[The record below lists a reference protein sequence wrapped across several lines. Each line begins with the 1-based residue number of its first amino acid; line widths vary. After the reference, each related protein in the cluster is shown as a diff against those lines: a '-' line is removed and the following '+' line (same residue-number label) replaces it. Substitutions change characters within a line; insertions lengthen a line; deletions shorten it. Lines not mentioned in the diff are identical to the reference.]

1 APIIDYF
8 GLPSLRT
15 TSSLT
20 GSWQGVLRLR
30 WREGTL
36 YLAGRSSPLLRQLNL
51 TSIALSPKEFELLPG
66 SRAHR
71 LTGLQPPAP
80 LPPFGA
86 VSVAP
91 KGASCALHCAGQDE
105 VCEMPVSVARCSPPL
120 TAVLRCR
127 SCSDRADSASFPGL
141 QLSSDTCYAG
151 ATLPNSGAK
160 YGLCSAQTE
169 GVQRLCVCRRL
180 GKAPLALQSASQFF
194 PLKDDTK
201 RSRSFRAA
209 KERRSRPNLKRFGQ
223 TLKAGAI
230 PSSVTPKEL
239 AVLIVAEETP
249 RASLQDTAP
258 LQRTLESLSR
268 AEGFVA
274 GSALLAHADGRFA
287 TAQLAETFQV
297 PRVEVSIDK
306 RVKGEV
312 ERRSALYKGALTEMV
327 KRQAPVV
334 VLAEGC
340 RVAPDALW
348 YFAQLSQ
355 VQDDS
360 LLAANGWNDQGLAP
374 FAADETVVL
383 RTDWFAGAGWMIS
396 AEKLRQEL
404 LPQWHIGRPWESF
417 LREGKFRKGRQ
428 FLTPEVSRVVPDPG
442 LLLAASTAVDK
453 KRSQPFLLAQYPLAA
468 APVVDLGDVERLT
481 EEKYKRLFFI
491 DWPGEGLLNAKLLS
505 SLQSILEGKVNSGG
519 PFRLIYR
526 NVDAELDTTWRAVA
540 QFFGLWPDLP
550 MRGSYHGVVRLRWRD
565 TVIFLVPSSSKLCTG
580 EFREALLTEEEDA
593 KKDSVLPPLSSQ
605 IFEPMLF
612 PVAARPVLVPAAGE
626 LVAAELPGSSC
637 AASCEDHGLRCLAE
651 DLAFINN
658 CDALSGAMGCRRCE
672 PGEGSEQPAQEVLG
686 VKAGRC
692 LYNTNFRRFPG
703 SCSAAHEGTRR
714 LCVCREPLQLAAAM
728 ALKVTTTLTTTI
740 VTSLP
745 ELEAPA
751 ELASFH
757 PEQLAVLV
765 IATGQRPR
773 YLEQCLD
780 SLVQAYG
787 FNPRM
792 VFVSQDGEGTEAKII
807 VQRLKLGWRQV
818 DLGPKSFGE
827 RVASHYKAA
836 LQYVLTETF
845 RDQSALVIMEEDV
858 VVSLDF
864 LLYFAQLKPLLQHE
878 DLLGVSAWNENAL
891 GPYSA
896 SRQRLLRVDSFSGVA
911 WMVSTQ
917 RLRELLPKWP
927 RNFWQ
932 KFLGKVGR
940 EGRQFII
947 PELPRVQHAGGD
959 RQEDGGPLFSTSRD
973 LRDADLGD
981 LQRMSAEA
989 YGRTLAAELQA
1000 ASLVEDLADLP
1011 APLHIKEGSNLRW
1024 RVHYQSDQPESD
1036 GTWRFVARFLQLPE
1050 DGHPAMLDGVTK
1062 LLWGR
1067 GFLYMVASSS
1077 GLALKARLR
1086 PLPAYP
1092 LKPEAFQEAKSPLM
1106 VAPNAQ
1112 LLAAER
1118 AGQSCRDLCASR
1130 GEFCAPSDLRF
1141 VNRCDAMKKALFCE
1155 RCERNMGSD
1164 QPAVASSRSSRS
1176 YGACLYNGD
1185 VLHHPITCEAAHRD
1199 TRRLCVCRRPFPAGI
1214 SEAAP
1219 AVPATED
1226 ASSAATQAAST
1237 PTLQQQTAAPKLPNS
1252 TSKSGTGIPPTAPT
1266 VQTTADASSA
1276 ARQAASSPT
1285 TPQQTAAPKLQRS
1298 TSKSGTGIPEA
1309 VPPVRTTADTS
1320 SAAAQA
1326 ASTPTTRQQTAS
1338 EMQRSTSQSGTGI
1351 PPSAPTVQT
1360 TADASSAARQAA
1372 SSPTTPQQ
1380 TTAPK
1385 LQRSTSKSGTGIP
1398 EAVPRVRTTADTSSA
1413 AAQAASTPTTR
1424 QQTASEMQRSTSQ
1437 SGTGASLHDETG
1449 TKARGKD
1456 AKAARADDARSFAPS
1471 SNFLA
1476 ATAVPS

>member
-1 APIIDYF
+1 
-8 GLPSLRT
+8 
-15 TSSLT
+15 
-20 GSWQGVLRLR
+20 
-30 WREGTL
+30 
-36 YLAGRSSPLLRQLNL
+36 
-51 TSIALSPKEFELLPG
+51 
-66 SRAHR
+66 
-71 LTGLQPPAP
+71 
-80 LPPFGA
+80 
-86 VSVAP
+86 
-91 KGASCALHCAGQDE
+91 
-105 VCEMPVSVARCSPPL
+105 
-120 TAVLRCR
+120 
-127 SCSDRADSASFPGL
+127 
-141 QLSSDTCYAG
+141 
-151 ATLPNSGAK
+151 
-160 YGLCSAQTE
+160 
-169 GVQRLCVCRRL
+169 
-180 GKAPLALQSASQFF
+180 
-194 PLKDDTK
+194 
-201 RSRSFRAA
+201 
-209 KERRSRPNLKRFGQ
+209 
-223 TLKAGAI
+223 
-230 PSSVTPKEL
+230 
-239 AVLIVAEETP
+239 
-249 RASLQDTAP
+249 
-258 LQRTLESLSR
+258 
-268 AEGFVA
+268 
-274 GSALLAHADGRFA
+274 
-287 TAQLAETFQV
+287 
-297 PRVEVSIDK
+297 
-306 RVKGEV
+306 
-312 ERRSALYKGALTEMV
+312 
-327 KRQAPVV
+327 
-334 VLAEGC
+334 
-340 RVAPDALW
+340 
-348 YFAQLSQ
+348 
-355 VQDDS
+355 
-360 LLAANGWNDQGLAP
+360 
-374 FAADETVVL
+374 
-383 RTDWFAGAGWMIS
+383 
-396 AEKLRQEL
+396 
-404 LPQWHIGRPWESF
+404 
-417 LREGKFRKGRQ
+417 
-428 FLTPEVSRVVPDPG
+428 
-442 LLLAASTAVDK
+442 
-453 KRSQPFLLAQYPLAA
+453 
-468 APVVDLGDVERLT
+468 
-481 EEKYKRLFFI
+481 
-491 DWPGEGLLNAKLLS
+491 
-505 SLQSILEGKVNSGG
+505 
-519 PFRLIYR
+519 
-526 NVDAELDTTWRAVA
+526 
-540 QFFGLWPDLP
+540 
-550 MRGSYHGVVRLRWRD
+550 
-565 TVIFLVPSSSKLCTG
+565 
-580 EFREALLTEEEDA
+580 
-593 KKDSVLPPLSSQ
+593 
-605 IFEPMLF
+605 
-612 PVAARPVLVPAAGE
+612 
-626 LVAAELPGSSC
+626 
-637 AASCEDHGLRCLAE
+637 
-651 DLAFINN
+651 
-658 CDALSGAMGCRRCE
+658 
-672 PGEGSEQPAQEVLG
+672 
-686 VKAGRC
+686 
-692 LYNTNFRRFPG
+692 
-703 SCSAAHEGTRR
+703 
-714 LCVCREPLQLAAAM
+714 
-728 ALKVTTTLTTTI
+728 
-740 VTSLP
+740 
-745 ELEAPA
+745 
-751 ELASFH
+751 
-757 PEQLAVLV
+757 
-765 IATGQRPR
+765 
-773 YLEQCLD
+773 
-780 SLVQAYG
+780 
-787 FNPRM
+787 
-792 VFVSQDGEGTEAKII
+792 
-807 VQRLKLGWRQV
+807 
-818 DLGPKSFGE
+818 GPKSFGE

-1326 ASTPTTRQQTAS
+1326 ASTPTTQQQTAAPKLPN
-1338 EMQRSTSQSGTGI
+1338 STSKSGTGI
-1351 PPSAPTVQT
+1351 PPTAPTVQT

-1380 TTAPK
+1380 TAAPK

-1398 EAVPRVRTTADTSSA
+1398 EAVPPVRTTADTSSA